1 MTSCFCFIE
10 LYLTKTKREYR
21 KNKLCIVYCKV
32 FSILRL
38 YMTFCQNYRCAQQDV
53 LISCICGLMLMN
65 SAMNVIT
72 MELTQFFILIEITIC
87 LPCLCVIEN
96 IYLDQHVLVRFT
108 SYINKKSL
116 ATIVTDS
123 AGPHLNLFVSINSF
137 MSIIG
142 IHHLEFKENLF
153 PLLISFKCKAR
164 NCYDNQN
171 APKFKPC
178 LRHTQLIL
186 QQES

>member
-87 LPCLCVIEN
+87 LPCLCVIIKYLLRLACFSDSKSD
-96 IYLDQHVLVRFT
+96 IYTYEQEELRKYSTTFSGT
-108 SYINKKSL
+108 SLKPFCINK
-116 ATIVTDS
+116 
-123 AGPHLNLFVSINSF
+123 F
-137 MSIIG
+137 
-142 IHHLEFKENLF
+142 IHVNN
-153 PLLISFKCKAR
+153 R
-164 NCYDNQN
+164 N
-171 APKFKPC
+171 P
-178 LRHTQLIL
+178 
-186 QQES
+186 SS

>member
-21 KNKLCIVYCKV
+21 KNKLCIVYYKV

-108 SYINKKSL
+108 SYKQEKLSNYCNRFSGTSLKPFCNNK
-116 ATIVTDS
+116 
-123 AGPHLNLFVSINSF
+123 F
-137 MSIIG
+137 
-142 IHHLEFKENLF
+142 IHANN
-153 PLLISFKCKAR
+153 R
-164 NCYDNQN
+164 N
-171 APKFKPC
+171 P
-178 LRHTQLIL
+178 
-186 QQES
+186 SS